1 MSRRW
6 RKYRREPVVSLW
18 QSGRS
23 RSERTGER
31 LRAGMTMIAIAF
43 VVVGLRLGEVA
54 LSGETETGTP
64 RPTEE
69 TPVRGEVF
77 DRHGTMLATTVLVPS
92 VWVNPSDVRN
102 PAALATELS
111 AVFPELDQA
120 ELARRLASAKRRD
133 RQFLWI
139 RRHAPPSRAE
149 AAMRIGSPGLHIQ
162 EEMRRVYPQD
172 RLTSHVVG
180 YVNID
185 GVPQAGVER
194 VGDRSIR
201 KGPLQL
207 TLDIRVQNV
216 LRNRLQAA
224 MERFQASA
232 AAGVVL
238 EIGSG
243 DVLAQVSLPDFD
255 PNDVRVA
262 DDPGMLDLGTQGV
275 FEMGSTFKTFTVA
288 AALDA
293 GRASVN
299 SNFDATEPIKI
310 GRYTIN
316 DYHPEERWLRLS
328 EVFVHSSNI
337 GMVRVA
343 EALGKEQ
350 HWDYLG
356 RLGLLSDIDG
366 SGLRTAHPRLP
377 DAWGQVQRATVS
389 FGHGIAVSPMH
400 LAAAMAAVVGDGRYR
415 APRLLLSGPQEPSTA
430 AFRPSTVR
438 QMRML
443 LRQVVLH
450 GTAGLSDV
458 GNYEIGGKTGTAQK
472 VVDGRYRLGTRTNS
486 FVAAFP
492 MSAPRYV
499 VVVLLDEPKAAPGT
513 HGFATAGWNVAPL
526 AGSVVAGVA
535 PLLGVP
541 PVPVEPPAPDAVTQV
556 ALR

>member
-1 MSRRW
+1 
-6 RKYRREPVVSLW
+6 
-18 QSGRS
+18 
-23 RSERTGER
+23 
-31 LRAGMTMIAIAF
+31 MTMIAIAF

-54 LSGETETGTP
+54 LSGETDAGTLHP
-64 RPTEE
+64 AEE
-69 TPVRGEVF
+69 APFRGEVF

-92 VWVNPSDVRN
+92 IWVNPSDVRD
-102 PAALATELS
+102 PAALAEELT

-120 ELARRLASAKRRD
+120 DLARRLAADKRRN

-149 AAMRIGSPGLHIQ
+149 AAMRIGSPGLYIQ
-162 EEMRRVYPQD
+162 EERRRVYPQG

-185 GVPQAGVER
+185 GDPQAGIER

-207 TLDIRVQNV
+207 TLDVGVQNV

-224 MERFQASA
+224 MEKFQAVA

-238 EIGSG
+238 EIDSG

-255 PNDVRVA
+255 PNDVRNV
-262 DDPGMLDLGTQGV
+262 DDSGMLDLGTQGV

-293 GRASVN
+293 GKASVN

-343 EALGKEQ
+343 EALGEEQ

-366 SGLRTAHPRLP
+366 SGLRTSHPRLP
-377 DAWGQVQRATVS
+377 DAWGKVQRATVS
-389 FGHGIAVSPMH
+389 YGHGIAVSPMH
-400 LAAAMAAVVGDGRYR
+400 LAAAVAAVVGDGQYR
-415 APRLLLSGPQEPSTA
+415 VPRLLRSGSHEPSTA

-472 VVDGRYRLGTRTNS
+472 VVDGRYRRGARTNS

-541 PVPVEPPAPDAVTQV
+541 PVPVEPPARDAVTQV